1 MKHNSSSQNSC
12 SQVCCLVCATKVR
25 RNTRWWKWETN
36 QAPLYNTG
44 TLVNMPG
51 TLVKKYRYPRHRQ
64 NINTKH
70 PRQKIFFL
78 GAIVQR
84 WNVPR
89 SRDLHWMFLMPH
101 VSSQI
106 RHFIYKPLQTEWE
119 PFFFPSRR
127 PRPSPFW
134 RGILQVPSYAL
145 PLCRRFKRRSC
156 YIYYKESHSFL

>member
-25 RNTRWWKWETN
+25 WNTRWWKWETN
-36 QAPLYNTG
+36 QAPLSNTG

-89 SRDLHWMFLMPH
+89 SRDLHWMFLMPPC
-101 VSSQI
+101 I
-106 RHFIYKPLQTEWE
+106 
-119 PFFFPSRR
+119 FPDKTFRILASTDWMRVLFR
-127 PRPSPFW
+127 PESTSASVA
-134 RGILQVPSYAL
+134 ILTRYPAGTLV
-145 PLCRRFKRRSC
+145 RFTTV
-156 YIYYKESHSFL
+156 F